1 MNMLILTRRKD
12 ESIKIG
18 KDIEIK
24 VLHIEDGKVKLGISA
39 PRNVGVH
46 REEIYEK
53 IANENKNAIN
63 PNINSLKEI
72 LNKL

>member
-24 VLHIEDGKVKLGISA
+24 VLHIEDGKV
-39 PRNVGVH
+39 
-46 REEIYEK
+46 
-53 IANENKNAIN
+53 
-63 PNINSLKEI
+63 
-72 LNKL
+72 